1 MLFLFIGILVTF
13 VLVACAD
20 ESSDD
25 NPEDTAEE
33 SEETAENESEAP
45 DDSPDEE
52 LVTLADEFIN
62 NITTGEYE
70 AASQQLNE
78 TMKEELT
85 PEALDE
91 MWVTVQDQ
99 VGEYI
104 SHEYNS
110 TQEAEGY
117 QVILLDGLFENSDV
131 VFQVTFD
138 ENQQIAG
145 FYIQ

>member
-1 MLFLFIGILVTF
+1 MKKMLFLFIGILVTF

-25 NPEDTAEE
+25 NPEDTTEE
-33 SEETAENESEAP
+33 SEETVENESEA
-45 DDSPDEE
+45 PDEE
-52 LVTLADEFIN
+52 LVTLANEFIN
-62 NITTGEYE
+62 NIATGEYE